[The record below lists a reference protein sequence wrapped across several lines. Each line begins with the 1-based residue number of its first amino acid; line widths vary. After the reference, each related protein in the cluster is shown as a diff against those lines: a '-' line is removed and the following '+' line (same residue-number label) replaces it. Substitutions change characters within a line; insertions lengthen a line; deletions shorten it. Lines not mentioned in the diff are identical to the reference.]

1 MHSENSKSRCI
12 SVVSRGYLPFM
23 PDDTS
28 TMEAEK
34 LTFFF
39 GDVSKSSRTSMART
53 AKYFSMPDDTSTLI
67 AGSTTF
73 FLGICSESS
82 YISTVRIAN
91 SLSMPADTSTSTA
104 KSMTFFL
111 GNAFCRSQTWDLSM
125 ATRVIQSSMSADNS
139 TSVTRERHK

>member
-1 MHSENSKSRCI
+1 
-12 SVVSRGYLPFM
+12 
-23 PDDTS
+23 
-28 TMEAEK
+28 
-34 LTFFF
+34 
-39 GDVSKSSRTSMART
+39 MART

-125 ATRVIQSSMSADNS
+125 ATRVIQSSMSADTS
-139 TSVTRERHK
+139 TSVIRERHK